1 MSMRRLVMAIAA
13 IGALGATAAQA
24 DPAYSTANVNLRA
37 GPDTD
42 FPSVGVIPEGDE
54 ISVQGCLRDESWCDV
69 LWGRDRGWV
78 YSEYIAF
85 DYRGEMRPLPDVGV
99 SFYHIPFITFAAS
112 DYWGRYYVGRPWWG
126 ERNRWF
132 AYQVRPRAG
141 WHAPPSG
148 PRRDGWWRAGYIAP
162 PGLHAPMDRGWR
174 RPIRAQ
180 HRDMRRDDHRGGDHR
195 GDDHRGG
202 DHRGDDHR
210 GGDHDDHDRGGQH

>member
-1 MSMRRLVMAIAA
+1 MSMRRLVMAVAA

-69 LWGRDRGWV
+69 RWGRDRGWV

-126 ERNRWF
+126 ERDRWF
-132 AYQVRPRAG
+132 SYHVHPRLG
-141 WHAPPSG
+141 WHAPPPG
-148 PRRDGWWRAGYIAP
+148 PRRAGWWRAGYIAP
-162 PGLHAPMDRGWR
+162 PGLHAPMEHGWR
-174 RPIRAQ
+174 RPARAMRAFERHEDRRD
-180 HRDMRRDDHRGGDHR
+180 HRDDRHDHRGDHR
-195 GDDHRGG
+195 GDHHD
-202 DHRGDDHR
+202 
-210 GGDHDDHDRGGQH
+210 DHDDHDHDHH